1 MSSAMTSTAK
11 LVLHGVDHTARP
23 TWKLKETVEFY
34 RDALGLPLVHAI
46 TAKGWGREKESH
58 ADFIHFFFDSGNGSS
73 IAFFYYIGTE
83 QPDEL
88 KVPRGY
94 MAMANHTAWTVET
107 EDELRAWQERL
118 KAKGVQV
125 SEHVR
130 HEILESIYFRDPNWY
145 PIEITRR
152 LRHLE
157 PIDVKDAELTMQAAL
172 ELSSRKDWTSI
183 EQLWRTKAALV
194 RTHQQAPHAR
204 GETFDERFFRVG
216 RA

>member
-1 MSSAMTSTAK
+1 MAAEMTLQSK

-34 RDALGLPLVHAI
+34 RDILGLPLVHAI
-46 TAKGWGREKESH
+46 TAKGWGREKEKH
-58 ADFIHFFFDSGNGSS
+58 ADFIHFFFDSGKGSS

-94 MAMANHTAWTVET
+94 MAMANHTAWSVET
-107 EDELRAWQERL
+107 EDELMAWQQRL
-118 KAKGVQV
+118 QAKGVQV

-130 HEILESIYFRDPNWY
+130 HELLESIYFRDPNWY

-152 LRHLE
+152 LRDLE
-157 PIDVKDAELTMQAAL
+157 KIDLKDAELTIEAAIG
-172 ELSSRKDWTSI
+172 LSGRKDWTNV

-194 RTHQQAPHAR
+194 RAHQLAAS
-204 GETFDERFFRVG
+204 
-216 RA
+216 A